1 LKLLFFGSS
10 KFSVP
15 FLEEIYNSRHRILK
29 VVTAPDKKQGRGKKV
44 LPNPVKKSSMELGVD
59 FIEAEKIDDELIEGI
74 SKTVFDCIVVV
85 SSGLIL
91 PKKLLDLTPDMCIN
105 VHPSLLPKYRGPS
118 PIISTLLNGDDRAGI
133 SIIKM
138 VEEVDAGDI
147 YIQAEFG
154 VGSDDNRDVLE
165 NKLER
170 VGCPLLIAAL
180 DLIEGTGLTT
190 IPQCDKDATFTSMI
204 RKEDLKI
211 NWKSSA
217 VEIVNKV
224 RAFSSKPG
232 CYCLW
237 RKNRIK
243 ILKASVF
250 EDGNRYKSNFGR
262 EEKCGTILSAD
273 KKTGILVKCGNDE
286 IVKIERLKTPGKNVI
301 SAIDFVNGYCVKSGE
316 IFG

>member
-10 KFSVP
+10 EFSVP
-15 FLEEIYNSRHRILK
+15 FLEEIYNSSHRIIK
-29 VVTAPDKKQGRGKKV
+29 VVTAPDKKQGRGKKI

-59 FIEAEKIDDELIEGI
+59 FIETEKIDDELIESI
-74 SKTVFDCIVVV
+74 SKTVFDCIAVV

-91 PKKLLDLTPDMCIN
+91 PKKLLDLAPDMCIN

-118 PIISTLLNGDDRAGI
+118 PIISTLLSGDDKAGV
-133 SIIKM
+133 SIMKM
-138 VEEVDAGDI
+138 TEEVDAGDI

-154 VGSDDNRDVLE
+154 IDSDDNRDVLE
-165 NKLER
+165 NKLGR
-170 VGCPLLIAAL
+170 VGCPLLVAAL
-180 DLIEGTGLTT
+180 DLIEGTGLAA

-217 VEIVNKV
+217 AEIVNKV
-224 RAFSSKPG
+224 RAFSSKPA
-232 CYCLW
+232 CCCLW

-243 ILKASVF
+243 VLKAGVF
-250 EDGNRYKSNFGR
+250 EDGSTHKGSFVR

-286 IVKIERLKTPGKNVI
+286 IVKIEMLKAPGKNVI
-301 SAIDFVNGYCVKSGE
+301 SAVDFVNGYCVKAGE
-316 IFG
+316 IFE

>member
-1 LKLLFFGSS
+1 M
-10 KFSVP
+10 
-15 FLEEIYNSRHRILK
+15 EEIYNSSHRIIK
-29 VVTAPDKKQGRGKKV
+29 VVAAPDKKQGRGKKI
-44 LPNPVKKSSMELGVD
+44 LPNPVKKRSMELGVD
-59 FIEAEKIDDELIEGI
+59 FTETEKIDDELIKSI

-85 SSGLIL
+85 SSGFIL
-91 PKKLLDLTPDMCIN
+91 PKKLLDLAPDMCIN

-118 PIISTLLNGDDRAGI
+118 PIISTLLSGDDKAGV
-133 SIIKM
+133 SIMKM
-138 VEEVDAGDI
+138 TEEVDAGDI

-154 VGSDDNRDVLE
+154 IGSDDNRDVLE
-165 NKLER
+165 NKLET
-170 VGCPLLIAAL
+170 VGCPLLVAAL
-180 DLIEGTGLTT
+180 DLIEVTGLAT

-217 VEIVNKV
+217 AEIVNKV

-250 EDGNRYKSNFGR
+250 EDSSRHKSNSGR

-286 IVKIERLKTPGKNVI
+286 IVKIEMLKAPGKNVI
-301 SAIDFVNGYCVKSGE
+301 SAADFVNGYCVKAGE

>member
-1 LKLLFFGSS
+1 
-10 KFSVP
+10 
-15 FLEEIYNSRHRILK
+15 LEEIYNSSHRIIK
-29 VVTAPDKKQGRGKKV
+29 VVTAPDKKQGRGKKI

-59 FIEAEKIDDELIEGI
+59 FTETEKIDDELIKSI

-85 SSGLIL
+85 SSGFIL
-91 PKKLLDLTPDMCIN
+91 PKKLLDLAPDMCIN
-105 VHPSLLPKYRGPS
+105 VHPSLLPKYRGPA
-118 PIISTLLNGDDRAGI
+118 PIISTLLSGDDKAGV
-133 SIIKM
+133 SIMKM
-138 VEEVDAGDI
+138 TEEVDAGDI

-165 NKLER
+165 NKLET
-170 VGCPLLIAAL
+170 VGCPLLVAAL
-180 DLIEGTGLTT
+180 DLIEGTGLAT
-190 IPQCDKDATFTSMI
+190 IPQCDKNATFTSMI

-217 VEIVNKV
+217 AEIVNKV

-250 EDGNRYKSNFGR
+250 EDSSRHKSNSGR

-286 IVKIERLKTPGKNVI
+286 IVKIEMLKAPGKNVI
-301 SAIDFVNGYCVKSGE
+301 SAADFVNGYCVKAGE
-316 IFG
+316 MFE